1 MRLDD
6 GGRNRGTLVS
16 RVMDTGA
23 PNVTLA
29 VEVSVEVAVR
39 HGVAW
44 DEPAQPGEHL
54 LWKRVGSVN
63 LPGRMEE
70 LEDAPVVRSG

>member
-1 MRLDD
+1 
-6 GGRNRGTLVS
+6 
-16 RVMDTGA
+16 
-23 PNVTLA
+23 VTLA

-44 DEPAQPGEHL
+44 DELSQPGEHL

-63 LPGRMEE
+63 LPGCVDE
-70 LEDAPVVRSG
+70 LEDAAIVRSG